1 MAGAIK
7 PILNGIYVC
16 DDVVG
21 NPVGGKPMI
30 VNLFDSVRVPVGGGF
45 PHTHAKFCVFAWL
58 RGGRGRARFRIE
70 IVSSATRERVG
81 NPRVFDHEFTNPNR
95 SAYGRFMLAG
105 IEFPAAGRYTVE
117 FFCDNEFLGD
127 QVVQVIGPESAN
139 EAS

>member
-45 PHTHAKFCVFAWL
+45 PHTHAKLCVFAWL

-70 IVSSATRERVG
+70 IVSPPHANESA
-81 NPRVFDHEFTNPNR
+81 
-95 SAYGRFMLAG
+95 
-105 IEFPAAGRYTVE
+105 I
-117 FFCDNEFLGD
+117 
-127 QVVQVIGPESAN
+127 PESSTTSSQIRIARRMDGSCWPESN
-139 EAS
+139 SLPLGGIRSNSFAIMSSWTTKLSK